1 MNKVKRMQQG
11 LQAWKV
17 GRRPKQK
24 PIEKNLIKRYGL
36 DTNSRKE
43 AIHMT
48 CFYCQGGDKDNMP
61 DLGRQKEIKLCG
73 VTECPLHKW
82 RPYQKQ

>member
-1 MNKVKRMQQG
+1 MNKMERIHQG
-11 LQAWKV
+11 LQAWKES
-17 GRRPKQK
+17 GGQQK

-43 AIHMT
+43 AIHMA
-48 CFYCQGGDKDNMP
+48 CFCCQGGDCATMP
-61 DLGRQKEIKLCG
+61 DLGWQKEIKTCG
-73 VTECPLHKW
+73 VTGCPLHKW